1 MQTLKDF
8 KNYLPGSTVFV
19 VGSGFSLHW
28 LKGLRLNDFIVI
40 GVNRIA
46 PFFPCDFVIVHHH
59 ESIPEIQQNG
69 DYDHLFVSRYP
80 QCVIDGEAPNH
91 EGKDYIVY
99 DHCNQGYHRTDF
111 SPLKP
116 SFQAA
121 HPNHI
126 LTGGNTVIN
135 AIGLAV
141 YMGAKNII
149 LAGCDG
155 GAINGNS
162 NIEGYHPETDLSKI
176 YQTGHSL
183 RSLALNMEIRT
194 ELKKH
199 GISLM
204 TLSPFLDYNLE
215 GNSFTSFRPVPG
227 EEYFH
232 ALYQKHRLK

>member
-1 MQTLKDF
+1 MQTLQSY
-8 KNYLPGSTVFV
+8 KNAFPGATFII
-19 VGSGFSLHW
+19 VGSGFSLNW
-28 LKGLRLNDFIVI
+28 LKNFYSQDSVII

-46 PFFPCDFVIVHHH
+46 RYVPCDYVIAHHH
-59 ESIPEIQQNG
+59 ESITEIESCG
-69 DYDHLFVSRYP
+69 GYGTLFVSRYP
-80 QCVIDGEAPNH
+80 QCVISGDAPDH
-91 EGKDYIVY
+91 SGQKYIVY
-99 DHCNQGYHRTDF
+99 DHCNQGYHKTDF
-111 SPLKP
+111 SPFDP
-116 SFQAA
+116 EFQEEN
-121 HPNHI
+121 PTHI

-162 NIEGYHPETDLSKI
+162 NIQDYHPETRESKE

-194 ELKKH
+194 ELEKH

-215 GNSFTSFRPVPG
+215 GNSFSSFHQVPG
-227 EEYFH
+227 EEYFYE
-232 ALYQKHRLK
+232 LYEKHRLR